1 MLFGSQQDP
10 NSDNEIHRVNKIGNK
25 RCTTKR
31 NLMELIT
38 ESIPFEVSS
47 CMFICPSCENE
58 YGNQEEENCS
68 SSFQQVSSSV
78 QEDTK

>member
-10 NSDNEIHRVNKIGNK
+10 NSDNEIHRVNKIGDK

-31 NLMELIT
+31 NLMESIT

-47 CMFICPSCENE
+47 VCLFVHLVKMSMEIKK
-58 YGNQEEENCS
+58 
-68 SSFQQVSSSV
+68 
-78 QEDTK
+78 T